1 MKCENSNIG
10 GSMSDRRNADRDV
23 LRYCISLPG
32 RYPHAFTCIAF
43 ILAVIFSPIQTAHS
57 QTIYGQRGSV
67 FTPSADTHPNGNF
80 AIGGYFRSIYY
91 DGKRFDVVPVSL
103 ITGVSPELEIGFSF
117 PGISGGA
124 LPTRNFE
131 SVTQLSLKYRFL
143 GENYDTWRYAVSG
156 EVLRPI
162 YQDGLQVEQSDAF
175 MGVDFIVSRTMTD
188 YWQLSAS
195 VGLVNSGDDL
205 LSNDIRT
212 GISSENFISSLFKSV
227 SDLRM
232 IIRDDPDQ
240 TPSVELYSGLR
251 YYATDY
257 LNVSMIG
264 GVGIAKNDFDWQY
277 MVGLSFSSNI
287 FTGTGLDAT
296 DLLPPPLETLETLGK
311 ETVAAPITPSGAH
324 EQNIPGRPRPFKTD
338 NQSSAIKSD
347 VVSRLFFDYND
358 MEFNPFESL
367 AFKKIVNIIDEIDD
381 KRQILLIGHTDRV
394 GSSRY
399 NSVLGMTRSLNTGLS
414 VIENI
419 NIDQNRVYISSHGE
433 YGLLNP
439 ESAQYSDQLNR
450 KVDVISLST
459 ESSGLIPITRNENTW
474 NVSSEASI
482 SLNPNNKVW
491 SLLSEDEVASTRKA
505 IEEIGSLA
513 DNQVLLIE
521 GEITSDS
528 LTSLVY
534 RKALALWSECVT
546 SSSIDPKRIF
556 IHLTRDEIGF
566 AGEGTPVQ
574 WPIDV
579 EVVETTT
586 VGYRTKIRVRIRLNS
601 SADDERVLRVIG
613 TVKNY
618 DKLTTSYGEEV
629 GLDDTL
635 NPEMGDEIT
644 LKSNTATF
652 VEFTFPTINN
662 DNREYDINFYDHDN
676 NLVKQLPI
684 LTGAFKRYWVNRLG
698 EVQAKD
704 RSVTEFSAPLIL
716 VLATS
721 EVLAENE

>member
-1 MKCENSNIG
+1 MKCENSTIG
-10 GSMSDRRNADRDV
+10 GSVSDKRKMDRKMLRCRISPTSRNPLVWICIVIV
-23 LRYCISLPG
+23 LAMICIP
-32 RYPHAFTCIAF
+32 F
-43 ILAVIFSPIQTAHS
+43 QTVES

-91 DGKRFDVVPVSL
+91 DGRRFDVVPVSL
-103 ITGVSPELEIGFSF
+103 ITGVSPALEIGFSF

-143 GENYDTWRYAVSG
+143 GEESDTWRYAVSG
-156 EVLRPI
+156 EVIRPI
-162 YQDGLQVEQSDAF
+162 FQDGLQVEQSDAF
-175 MGVDFIVSRTMTD
+175 MGMDFIVSRTMTD
-188 YWQLSAS
+188 NWQLSAS
-195 VGLVNSGDDL
+195 AGFANSGDDFFN
-205 LSNDIRT
+205 NDFRT
-212 GISSENFISSLFKSV
+212 GVSSENFISPLFKSI

-277 MVGLSFSSNI
+277 MIGLSFSSDI
-287 FTGTGLDAT
+287 FTGSGLDAT

-311 ETVAAPITPSGAH
+311 EEAAAPVTPPGAQ
-324 EQNIPGRPRPFKTD
+324 EQNIPGRPRPFKSD
-338 NQSSAIKSD
+338 NQTSSIKSD

-394 GSSRY
+394 GSSRF

-414 VIENI
+414 VFK
-419 NIDQNRVYISSHGE
+419 NIDIDPTRVYISSHGE

-439 ESAQYSDQLNR
+439 VSAQYSDQLNR
-450 KVDVISLST
+450 KVDVISLSAQ
-459 ESSGLIPITRNENTW
+459 SSGPVSIASVEKTW
-474 NVSSEASI
+474 NVSSETSVSI
-482 SLNPNNKVW
+482 NPRNKTW
-491 SLLSEDEVASTRKA
+491 SLLSDDEVASTRMA
-505 IEEIGSLA
+505 IEAIDSL
-513 DNQVLLIE
+513 DSDQVLLIE
-521 GEITSDS
+521 AELPSDS

-534 RKALALWSECVT
+534 RKALALWSECAT
-546 SSSIDPKRIF
+546 SSSFDPKRIF
-556 IHLTRDEIGF
+556 IHLTRDNIEYS
-566 AGEGTPVQ
+566 EEVSPLQ

-579 EVVETTT
+579 DMQEITTIGSRENIK
-586 VGYRTKIRVRIRLNS
+586 VKVRLNS
-601 SADDERVLRVIG
+601 SIEDERGLRVVATIENHDEL
-613 TVKNY
+613 V
-618 DKLTTSYGEEV
+618 TSYGEI
-629 GLDDTL
+629 LDLEEAL
-635 NPEMGDEIT
+635 NPRLGNEIT
-644 LKSNTATF
+644 LNSNSATF
-652 VEFTFPTINN
+652 VEFSFPTINN
-662 DNREYDINFYDHDN
+662 DNREYDINFYDQEN

-698 EVQAKD
+698 EVQSMD
-704 RSVTEFSAPLIL
+704 RGVTEFKAPLRL
-716 VLATS
+716 VLARS
-721 EVLAENE
+721 EVLAENK